1 MDFRYRT
8 YDACRSRVRTRDQLL
23 RQHQPQYVHIS
34 IFSLSSSLCLLP
46 LDIVH
51 VKNVGLGIS
60 VSVSVSIS
68 NSESNNQTFLSDLLI
83 LVYYNH
89 NLTPIRS
96 QILYTI
102 QLPIHSGI
110 RRSLL
115 NTMYLRLNLYC
126 HRTFPDLHS
135 TQEVRINLVHQ
146 QIRPY
151 SSQEGIPINQRP
163 RRATAR
169 DAPGSVR
176 LPRKL
181 WALL

>member
-1 MDFRYRT
+1 MSPTMDFRYRT
-8 YDACRSRVRTRDQLL
+8 YDACRSRVRTQDQLM
-23 RQHQPQYVHIS
+23 RKHQPQYVHIS
-34 IFSLSSSLCLLP
+34 IFSLSSTLCLLP

-60 VSVSVSIS
+60 VSVSNS
-68 NSESNNQTFLSDLLI
+68 NSESNNHTFLSDLII
-83 LVYYNH
+83 LVYYNR

-96 QILYTI
+96 RILYSI

-135 TQEVRINLVHQ
+135 TQEARIPPFISKSGHT
-146 QIRPY
+146 
-151 SSQEGIPINQRP
+151 SKS
-163 RRATAR
+163 
-169 DAPGSVR
+169 
-176 LPRKL
+176 
-181 WALL
+181 